1 VKPRGAW
8 LALSLLAAPAAADVA
23 VHLAPTT
30 PGQAARVEVVARAA
44 PLNEVLDRL
53 ARQIGMKVVYD
64 GAQPRQLVTLSVS
77 GRPPAETVL
86 AVLEGQGLNFALLG
100 DASGAGAQTLLVTGT
115 APATGASMPAARAF
129 PGVTRRTGSP
139 PPGSS
144 PDAMEVDADDA
155 EEEEQPFEP
164 PANEVQ
170 QQPAAGQ
177 EAAPG
182 VPVQPE
188 AAPGGAPAPGARVPP
203 AQPAGPTTS
212 PFPVSP
218 FAPQPTPYMP
228 QPYPPVAPG
237 GAPVGPNPGP
247 QAPGQQQPPQPQ
259 PPQEQTPP

>member
-1 VKPRGAW
+1 MSPRGAW

-23 VHLAPTT
+23 VRVVPTV
-30 PGQAARVEVVARAA
+30 PGQPAQVEVVARAA

-64 GAQPRQLVTLSVS
+64 GAQPRQLVTLTVS
-77 GRPPAETVL
+77 GRPAAETVL

-100 DASGAGAQTLLVTGT
+100 DASGTGAQTLLVTGT
-115 APATGASMPAARAF
+115 VTATAASAGSSAPVRSF
-129 PGVTRRTGSP
+129 PGANRRPFGQ

-144 PDAMEVDADDA
+144 PDAMETDSDDA
-155 EEEEQPFEP
+155 EEEEPPFEA

-170 QQPAAGQ
+170 QPAAGA

-182 VPVQPE
+182 VAPQPD
-188 AAPGGAPAPGARVPP
+188 APAGAAVPGPRGPQ

-218 FAPQPTPYMP
+218 FAPQPTPYTP
-228 QPYPPVAPG
+228 QPFPPVAPG
-237 GAPVGPNPGP
+237 APVGPTNGP
-247 QAPGQQQPPQPQ
+247 QQPGQQQPQQ
-259 PPQEQTPP
+259 APPQEQTPP